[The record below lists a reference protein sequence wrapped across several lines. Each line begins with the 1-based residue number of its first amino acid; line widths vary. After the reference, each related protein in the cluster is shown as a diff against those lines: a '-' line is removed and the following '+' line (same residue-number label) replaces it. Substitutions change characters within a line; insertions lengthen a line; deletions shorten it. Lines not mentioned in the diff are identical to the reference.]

1 MPDCTI
7 RSVSTCDA
15 RFLLPPGAGTDS
27 VHTNSE
33 YSFAVTLLTGEDGL
47 QGTGI
52 VLTLGEGNR
61 LVCEAIELLAR
72 PLAGIAIE
80 ELMSDFGCVS
90 RKLADDP
97 SLRWL
102 GPHKG
107 VVHLALASITNA
119 CFDLWAKSR
128 GKPLWKLLLDLT
140 PTDVVRLLDLS
151 YLEEVLSEQDA
162 LELLLSQLTSRNSR
176 IPILQTGYPGYDT
189 SVGWMAYD
197 DQKVR
202 ELTARALDSGFKAFK
217 LKVGSDDENRD
228 LRRAAVLRDCIGE
241 SGTLMFDANQRWSL
255 PVAIRMSRDLM
266 VYRPLWIEEPTH
278 PDDVRGH
285 AVLAREIA
293 PVKIAAGEHIPNR
306 VVFKNF
312 FQSGALHYVQADCTR
327 LAGVSEFLTVSLL
340 AKKFLLPVVP
350 HVGDMG
356 QLHQHLVLF
365 NHIALAHDVLFLEHI
380 PHLRNHFVS
389 PALVADG
396 CYKTP
401 QEPGASCDL
410 KLTSGKAG

>member
-1 MPDCTI
+1 M
-7 RSVSTCDA
+7 
-15 RFLLPPGAGTDS
+15 
-27 VHTNSE
+27 
-33 YSFAVTLLTGEDGL
+33 LTGEDGL
-47 QGTGI
+47 RGTGI

-72 PLAGIAIE
+72 PLAGIAIQ
-80 ELMSDFGCVS
+80 ELMSDFGRVS
-90 RKLADDP
+90 RELADDP

-128 GKPLWKLLLDLT
+128 GKPLWKLLLDLP

-217 LKVGSDDENRD
+217 LKVGSDDEGRD